1 MPMLDRK
8 GLLAALDR
16 FSQVDSVLRSDRV
29 CLAIAQ
35 GRLSDFGDR
44 YGFVVHRT
52 GTTLP
57 WLLRPLAIII
67 SAGRCVVELTQPTSV
82 ATFAEE
88 ADDCFIVTF
97 CSFSRTVLP
106 SVLSH
111 LQSDG
116 WEEAAGVADRDPTY
130 AELEFNCDGDS
141 HDRWL
146 VMTRFNR
153 DCPPDLS
160 QCLLGIDELEDAS
173 TES

>member
-44 YGFVVHRT
+44 YGFIVHRT

-57 WLLRPLAIII
+57 WFLRPLALVV
-67 SAGRCVVELTQPTSV
+67 SAGQCVVELTQPASV
-82 ATFAEE
+82 ATFADE
-88 ADDCFIVTF
+88 ADTCFTVSF
-97 CSFSRTVLP
+97 CSFSRALLP
-106 SVLSH
+106 SVLSELESH
-111 LQSDG
+111 G
-116 WEEAAGVADRDPTY
+116 WDEAAGAANRDPTY
-130 AELEFNCDGDS
+130 AELEFNCDDS

-146 VMTRFNR
+146 VLYRCNR
-153 DCPPDLS
+153 ECPADLY
-160 QCLLGIDELEDAS
+160 QCLTSIEDLEDQ
-173 TES
+173 